1 MTFQAYTLLIKLKKV
16 QVTESGSIWFDDDNK
31 KMMTVI
37 ETQNA
42 KKVSVDFSKKWHTLP
57 STLSYLQSCGFLEKY
72 HADYC
77 SLTHSSYYYTQ
88 TLISSLI
95 SFLIKSIGV
104 SIATSILTT
113 LISLKLFGVI

>member
-16 QVTESGSIWFDDDNK
+16 QITESGSIWFDDDNK
-31 KMMTVI
+31 KMITVI
-37 ETQNA
+37 ETKNA
-42 KKVSVDFSKKWHTLP
+42 KRVSVDFSKKWHTLP
-57 STLSYLQSCGFLEKY
+57 STLSYLQSCGLLKKY
-72 HADYC
+72 NTDHC
-77 SLTHSSYYYTQ
+77 RLTHSGYYYTQ

-113 LISLKLFGVI
+113 LISLKLFGFI